1 MNIDWNQFGRLQ
13 ELYKL
18 LENERNNQ
26 REYDRYQATAKRAKA
41 IVKGDPRE
49 FMG

>member
-1 MNIDWNQFGRLQ
+1 MERIYQ
-13 ELYKL
+13 L
-18 LENERNNQ
+18 LKFIQNEHNNNQ
-26 REYDRYQATAKRAKA
+26 REYYQALEKRAKA